1 MEMRPGQVL
10 VGEDEIRRRV
20 EELGAAIND
29 TYGGRPL
36 TLVGV
41 LDGCVLFFGD
51 LIRRLRMPVTI
62 GFAKVSTYGDSTSA
76 RRAPAVEDCVLPPVS
91 GRHVLVVD
99 DIYDT
104 GATLAAIVEAVRRAG
119 AISVRTA
126 VFVEK
131 ERPHEHE
138 VHIDFVGVRVPDVF
152 VVGYGLDYAGR
163 YRNLPYIAELEGFD
177 EPRTLA

>member
-10 VGEDEIRRRV
+10 VSEEEIRRRV
-20 EELGAAIND
+20 EELAASIND
-29 TYGGRPL
+29 MYGGRPL

-62 GFAKVSTYGDSTSA
+62 GFAKVGTYGDSTVA
-76 RRAPAVEDCVLPPVS
+76 QRRPVIEECTLPPVG

-104 GATLAAIVEAVRRAG
+104 GATLAAVVDAVRRAG
-119 AISVRTA
+119 ALSVRTA
-126 VFVEK
+126 VFVSK
-131 ERPHEHE
+131 DRAHECE
-138 VHIDFVGVRVPDVF
+138 VAIDFIGVTVPDVF
-152 VVGYGLDYAGR
+152 VIGYGLDYAGR
-163 YRNLPYIAELEGFD
+163 YRNLPHIAALEGFD
-177 EPRTLA
+177 EPRTIV